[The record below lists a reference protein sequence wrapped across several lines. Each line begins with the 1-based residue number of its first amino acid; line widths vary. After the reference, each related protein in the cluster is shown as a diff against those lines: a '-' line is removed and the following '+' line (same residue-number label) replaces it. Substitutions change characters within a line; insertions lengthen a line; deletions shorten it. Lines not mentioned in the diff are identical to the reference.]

1 MKKDR
6 INTSS
11 IREIKHSFKRFLSLL
26 VMSMLGVLV
35 FVGLKMAAPDMMKS
49 LDKYYD
55 DNNFYDI
62 KIVSTLG
69 LTNDDIKAFENLK
82 TVKKA
87 YGSYSKDVLV
97 EAKNKELVVKLIGI
111 NQDINKIEILKG
123 RMPKDNTEV
132 IVEQSFCY
140 IHLLDDCID
149 CCIYDAVFLE
159 QLLRCINEFIFA
171 FF

>member
-55 DNNFYDI
+55 ETSFFAY
-62 KIVSTLG
+62 KL
-69 LTNDDIKAFENLK
+69 NLSW
-82 TVKKA
+82 A
-87 YGSYSKDVLV
+87 YFNL
-97 EAKNKELVVKLIGI
+97 
-111 NQDINKIEILKG
+111 
-123 RMPKDNTEV
+123 
-132 IVEQSFCY
+132 
-140 IHLLDDCID
+140 
-149 CCIYDAVFLE
+149 
-159 QLLRCINEFIFA
+159 
-171 FF
+171 

>member
-26 VMSMLGVLV
+26 VMSVLGVLV

-111 NQDINKIEILKG
+111 NQDI
-123 RMPKDNTEV
+123 
-132 IVEQSFCY
+132 
-140 IHLLDDCID
+140 ID
-149 CCIYDAVFLE
+149 S
-159 QLLRCINEFIFA
+159 QLNLFSL
-171 FF
+171 